1 MLKYMIDGPK
11 ESLEFNGDLLRL
23 AAETSRLIQ
32 LVHGKLKRSNPRL
45 ADAYRQLI
53 QAAILE
59 PNSPVFSGD
68 NAAGNVQDIA
78 IISQKRKEGSER

>member
-1 MLKYMIDGPK
+1 MLKYMIDGRK
-11 ESLEFNGDLLRL
+11 ESLELNGDLLRL
-23 AAETSRLIQ
+23 AAETTRLIQ

-68 NAAGNVQDIA
+68 NAAGNVQDIV
-78 IISQKRKEGSER
+78 IITPKRKDGKP

>member
-1 MLKYMIDGPK
+1 MLKYMIDGRK
-11 ESLEFNGDLLRL
+11 ESLELNGDLLRL
-23 AAETSRLIQ
+23 AAETTRLIQ
-32 LVHGKLKRSNPRL
+32 LVHGKLKRSNRRL

-68 NAAGNVQDIA
+68 NAAGNVQDIV
-78 IISQKRKEGSER
+78 IITPKRKDGKP

>member
-11 ESLEFNGDLLRL
+11 ESLEFNDDLLRL
-23 AAETSRLIQ
+23 AAETTRLIH
-32 LVHGKLKRSNPRL
+32 LVHGKLNRSDPRL

-68 NAAGNVQDIA
+68 NAAGNVQDIV
-78 IISQKRKEGSER
+78 IITPKRKDGKP

>member
-11 ESLEFNGDLLRL
+11 ESLEFNGDLLYL
-23 AAETSRLIQ
+23 AAKTTRLIQ
-32 LVHGKLKRSNPRL
+32 LVHGKLNRSDPRL

-59 PNSPVFSGD
+59 PNSPVFTGD
-68 NAAGNVQDIA
+68 NAAGNVQDIV
-78 IISQKRKEGSER
+78 IITPKRKDGKP

>member
-32 LVHGKLKRSNPRL
+32 LVHGKLKRSDPRL

-53 QAAILE
+53 RTAILE
-59 PNSPVFSGD
+59 PNSPVFFGD
-68 NAAGNVQDIA
+68 NAAGNVQDVV
-78 IISQKRKEGSER
+78 IITPKRKEGNTQ